1 MSSIPPGIARV
12 PTMLAS
18 RLALGNINRANLGL
32 LAVSEQLSSGKAIN
46 RVSDDPVRAAMI
58 GVLDDRL
65 ERVTQRKRNVD
76 HAKAAL
82 GDLDN
87 ALSQV
92 NDLALD
98 AKDIASQMVG
108 TGYTS
113 SDRASQAIIV
123 DQLIAGLVS
132 QGNRKSVAG
141 YVFGGSTPGTLP
153 VQEFRGGFRFAAT
166 GQGLTTDLDLARNVP
181 ITLAASGPVG
191 STSAR
196 VQGDV
201 DLDPDLTLS
210 AKLAD
215 LGGARSV
222 GVQLGT
228 IEMSI
233 TGGVRVQVDLTQADT
248 VQDVANAVTAAIRQ
262 YEADN
267 SVTVL
272 GPGGVNVS
280 GEGFSIDVAAG
291 QNVQFFDLGNGFT
304 ARDLGLASDTPFQF
318 ALATPNGIA
327 VNPKLTLSTPISALA
342 GTGGP
347 LGSIRVRN
355 AGGAAV
361 VDLSTVTTVEELKN
375 AIENT
380 GLGIKVSIN
389 SDGTGLDISSEFN
402 GSRSQGMAIEEV
414 AGNNSTATRLGI
426 RSFAGTTAISDL
438 NEGRGVRIVDGV
450 VDPTSGIAT
459 AALNSD
465 FRIIVGDAAQTKIT
479 IDLTPADMTSVST
492 MLAAINSQVSTQLTS
507 AGLAATDLT
516 VGLST
521 DGNGLVFSQNAAFPN
536 PVSFEQLNNS
546 MALND
551 LGINAGSY
559 DASTS
564 SYRATDVATVRP
576 SNLLTALIDLRDALR
591 NNDTSGIALAGGSI
605 DKAVGDLTEVRGLV
619 GGYAQRVDFA
629 GELQEDQRLMD
640 TSIRSNLQD
649 TDFSEAAMRLSLL
662 QTQLQAGYQATS
674 TSLGRSLLDFLR

>member
-18 RLALGNINRANLGL
+18 RLAFGNINRANLGL
-32 LAVSEQLSSGKAIN
+32 LAVQEQLSSGKAIN
-46 RVSDDPVRAAMI
+46 RVSDDPVKAAMI

-65 ERVTQRKRNVD
+65 ERVTQRKRNVE

-82 GDLDN
+82 GDLDS
-87 ALSQV
+87 ALSQI
-92 NDLALD
+92 NDIALD

-123 DQLIAGLVS
+123 DQMISGLVS

-166 GQGLTTDLDLARNVP
+166 GQGLTTDLDLARSVP

-196 VQGDV
+196 VRGDV

-215 LGGARSV
+215 LGGARST
-222 GVQLGT
+222 GVQLGS

-233 TGGVRVQVDLTQADT
+233 TGGTRIQIDLTQVDT

-272 GPGGVNVS
+272 GPGGVSVS
-280 GEGFSIDVAAG
+280 GEGFSINVAAG

-318 ALATPNGIA
+318 APLTPNGIA
-327 VNPKLTLSTPISALA
+327 LNPKLTLGTPISALA

-361 VDLSTVTTVEELKN
+361 IDLSTVTTIEELKN

-380 GLGIKVSIN
+380 GLGIRVSIN

-402 GSRSQGMAIEEV
+402 GSRTQGLAIEEV

-438 NEGRGVRIVDGV
+438 NEGRGVRIIDGV
-450 VDPTSGIAT
+450 IDPTSGTAT

-465 FRIIVGDAAQTKIT
+465 FRIVVGDAAQTKIT

-492 MLAAINSQVSTQLTS
+492 MLAAINTQVSTQLAS
-507 AGLAATDLT
+507 AGLAVTDLT

-521 DGNGLVFSQNAAFPN
+521 DGNGLVFTQNAAFPN

-564 SYRATDVATVRP
+564 SYRATDVGTVRP

-591 NNDTSGIALAGGSI
+591 NNDTSGIALAGGTI
-605 DKAVGDLTEVRGLV
+605 EKAVGDLTEVRGLV

-649 TDFSEAAMRLSLL
+649 TDFTEAAMRLSLL
-662 QTQLQAGYQATS
+662 QTQLQAGYQSTS
-674 TSLGRSLLDFLR
+674 ASLGRSLLDFLR